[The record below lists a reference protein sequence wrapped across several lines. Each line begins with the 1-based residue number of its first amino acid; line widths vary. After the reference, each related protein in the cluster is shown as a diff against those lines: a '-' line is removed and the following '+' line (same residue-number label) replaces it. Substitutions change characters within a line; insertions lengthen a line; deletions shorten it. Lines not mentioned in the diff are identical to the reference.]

1 MKFNIKIKS
10 IFWGGLF
17 IVAGALLMLSNLG
30 ILTVNIWKLVWPT
43 FIIAMGVWTLWTAT
57 QGPEA
62 LEIEQVSIP
71 HQDAESAKIKMEFG
85 AGQVKMASGAGAH
98 ELLQGT
104 FAGGASYSTKLDG
117 STLNV
122 KLEPPSA
129 DIVHIVMPWSWGA
142 REWQISLND
151 QVALSLEME
160 TGASSMVL
168 DLSDLQVKELNLDT
182 GASST
187 EITLPANAGHTH
199 VDVDG
204 GAASIVLNIPEG
216 VAARIQVDSGL
227 ASIAVNRERFPR
239 MGDVYKSNDY
249 DTAENKVDITADIGA
264 GSLAIR

>member
-1 MKFNIKIKS
+1 MKIKS

-17 IVAGALLMLSNLG
+17 VVAGTLLMLSNLG

-57 QGPEA
+57 QGKSA
-62 LEIEQVSIP
+62 LDIEEISIP
-71 HQDAESAKIKMEFG
+71 HQDAEGAKVQLEFG
-85 AGQVKMASGAGAH
+85 AGQVKMTDGADADL
-98 ELLQGT
+98 LLQGA
-104 FAGGASYSTKLDG
+104 FAGGSQIHTKLNG
-117 STLNV
+117 TLLDV
-122 KLEPPSA
+122 TLQPPSV
-129 DIVHIVMPWSWGA
+129 DFVHMMMPWSWGA
-142 REWQISLND
+142 REWQINVND
-151 QVALSLEME
+151 QIPLSLKIE

-168 DLSDLQVKELNLDT
+168 DLSNLRVTELDLDT

-187 EITLPANAGHTH
+187 EITLPASAGHTH

-204 GAASIVLNIPEG
+204 GAASIVFNIPNG

-227 ASIAVNRERFPR
+227 AAISVDRERFPR
-239 MGDVYKSNDY
+239 VGDVYKSDDY